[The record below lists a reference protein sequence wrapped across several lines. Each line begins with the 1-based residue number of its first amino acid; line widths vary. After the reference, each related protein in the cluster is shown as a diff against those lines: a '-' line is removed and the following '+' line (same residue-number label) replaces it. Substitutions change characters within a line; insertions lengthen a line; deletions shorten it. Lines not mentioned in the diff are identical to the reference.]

1 MALWLLN
8 LVLLVERWCNGWRVV
23 LGFGP
28 RGWWRADVLPAGGWK
43 MDGHKMISQE
53 FCGKKQKYC
62 LGDDK
67 KKWKY
72 PLAENAWKCNIGLFF
87 IKVAI
92 VPRSFLICQDYHD
105 FCNSVFVCVFGLW
118 GSRVRDLQKRGANFE
133 DLFFPGKLQ
142 DNVSRALSCSCTGLL
157 VYISYPSPLF
167 PVFSMTLSV
176 SIIQISA
183 GRWSWMMPLWSSIG
197 FFAEKLKF
205 KFGEFFILLV
215 SHDEKNWRFV
225 GVDVFCSCFVLTKLC
240 TSFLVYLFP
249 LCFWYLVH
257 DNPKKTE
264 PMPFGVIHVCL
275 VGENVILKL
284 QFGSLSRCSTTF
296 VLVFPLE
303 LCFCF
308 PSVFPFS
315 PVQKVVVGQPR
326 KQKLPKMTLF
336 QVLQGG
342 WQCQRLKLS

>member
-1 MALWLLN
+1 MTRKSESILWLKMHGNATLDCFSLRLPLYLGHFWFAKTTMIFAILCLFVF
-8 LVLLVERWCNGWRVV
+8 LVCEGLGSEIFRNAERT
-23 LGFGP
+23 L
-28 RGWWRADVLPAGGWK
+28 K
-43 MDGHKMISQE
+43 
-53 FCGKKQKYC
+53 
-62 LGDDK
+62 
-67 KKWKY
+67 
-72 PLAENAWKCNIGLFF
+72 
-87 IKVAI
+87 
-92 VPRSFLICQDYHD
+92 IC
-105 FCNSVFVCVFGLW
+105 
-118 GSRVRDLQKRGANFE
+118 
-133 DLFFPGKLQ
+133 FFPGKLQ

-205 KFGEFFILLV
+205 KFGEFFILFV

-225 GVDVFCSCFVLTKLC
+225 GLDVFCSCFVLTKLC
-240 TSFLVYLFP
+240 TSCLVYLFP

-257 DNPKKTE
+257 ENPKKTE

-296 VLVFPLE
+296 VLVFPLELE